1 MELPALSNHSLVL
14 LWVELAALILAARAL
29 GALAR
34 RWGQPSVVGELLA
47 GLILGPSVFGQLWPT
62 GFAWFLPPGHRQ
74 GDLLLTVAA
83 LSLVLLLVVIGAE
96 TDLPLIRS
104 LGRAAGSVSAFSLVV
119 PFAAGLG
126 AAVLLPAVLLGP
138 HHNRLLFALLIAGAV
153 SVSSLPVIAKIITGL
168 GAVRRNFG
176 QLALAAGT
184 ANDVFGF
191 LVVAVATGLAGAGMA
206 SGSQLAVALAGL
218 GFLIVVAFTVGQ
230 RAVDAMLRHVR
241 RLGPNVTGS
250 LGICIATALVAAAA
264 TQAIGV
270 EGALGGFLAGV
281 LLGRSRFQ
289 QGEGLRHLERL
300 STAFLAPIY
309 FSTAGL
315 RVNLADLATLPVLVS
330 FLVLTVVA
338 AVAKFAG
345 AALGARLARLPR
357 REALAL
363 GVGLNG
369 RGALQ
374 VIIATAGLATGAFGQ
389 QAYTIVILLS
399 IVTSVATPPLLRT
412 IVAGWRGS
420 EGEQARLEKEERLE
434 RNVVV
439 RGQRLLLPS
448 RGSPNS
454 LVAAEVL
461 DFAWPQESP
470 VTILSIG
477 SAPGG
482 GPGRAHD
489 TTTVADV
496 LANRQ
501 VEQRHVPSDHVLDSI
516 LAEARLGYGVIG
528 VGAAEEPVS
537 GHLLSPVVD
546 DLLARSPIPLLL
558 VRRAHGLDRP
568 LPPAFARALVPVV
581 GTAPSRAA
589 QEVAATISNHLGT
602 ALLLMHV
609 VTRPPAAAAG
619 VVVRSAPALA
629 AGSAGGARLLGA
641 GEPVRDGAPRPEAGP
656 PGTGAGRSGTDAA
669 HGVLREATALARQH
683 GAETVGSTVR
693 AGMAAGPEIVLAAE
707 EAEADLVVLGT
718 TVRLIDGSP
727 FLGHTVEH
735 VLANC
740 PATVAVVVLPDPSVA
755 GTGGGGAPAPDPA

>member
-14 LWVELAALILAARAL
+14 LWVQLAALILAARTL

-34 RWGQPSVVGELLA
+34 RWGQPPVVGELLA
-47 GLILGPSVFGQLWPT
+47 GLILGPSVFGQLWPK
-62 GFAWFLPPGHRQ
+62 GFAWFLPPGHLQ
-74 GDLLLTVAA
+74 GDPLLTVAA

-104 LGRAAGSVSAFSLVV
+104 LGRAAASVSALSLAV

-126 AAVLLPAVLLGP
+126 AAVLLPATLLGP
-138 HHNRLLFALLIAGAV
+138 HHNRLVFALLIAGAV

-191 LVVAVATGLAGAGMA
+191 LVVALATGLGGAGAA
-206 SGSQLAVALAGL
+206 SGRLAVALAGL
-218 GFLIVVAFTVGQ
+218 VFLIVVAFTGGQ

-289 QGEGLRHLERL
+289 QGEGLRHLDRL

-315 RVNLADLATLPVLVS
+315 RVNLADLASLPVLAS
-330 FLVLTVVA
+330 FVVLTALA

-345 AALGARLARLPR
+345 AALGARLARLPG
-357 REALAL
+357 REAFAL

-374 VIIATAGLATGAFGQ
+374 VILATAGLATGAFGQ

-399 IVTSVATPPLLRT
+399 IVTSVATPPLLRS

-461 DFAWPQESP
+461 DFAWPSESP

-482 GPGRAHD
+482 ERGRAHD

-528 VGAAEEPVS
+528 VGAAEEPVA

-546 DLLARSPIPLLL
+546 DLLARSPIPLLV
-558 VRRAHGLDRP
+558 VRRAHGMDRS

-589 QEVAATISNHLGT
+589 QEVAATLSSHLGT
-602 ALLLMHV
+602 ALLVMHV

-629 AGSAGGARLLGA
+629 GGPGA
-641 GEPVRDGAPRPEAGP
+641 GAPSPGPGEPLPAGAARTGVGP
-656 PGTGAGRSGTDAA
+656 PGAGGGRSGTDAA
-669 HGVLREATALARQH
+669 HGVLKEAEALAHEH
-683 GAETVGSTVR
+683 GAENVQTNVR
-693 AGMAAGPEIVLAAE
+693 VGMAAGPEIVLAAE
-707 EAEADLVVLGT
+707 ESEADLVVLGT
-718 TVRLIDGSP
+718 TVRLIDGRP

-755 GTGGGGAPAPDPA
+755 GTGGGGMPAPDPA